1 MKLDELRKEINV
13 VDDEIVQLFIKRME
27 IVRKIAQVKKT
38 LNIPL
43 TDYEREKAITERLIA
58 TVPNDMLNYSEKLI
72 KTIISLSKEY
82 QTVLSEENT
91 EA

>member
-43 TDYEREKAITERLIA
+43 TDYEREKAITERIIA
-58 TVPNDMLNYSEKLI
+58 AVPNDMLNYSEKLI
-72 KTIISLSKEY
+72 KTIIGLSKEY